1 MQKIHTSDEEIKAM
15 QDYLDNLLD
24 KKRPDKRVWKE
35 RLRTITYA
43 LLILFLLNI
52 LYSVF
57 SARSRGETPDVFG
70 YQFYQIESGS
80 MEPTLVIGDIILSKK
95 YDTSQ
100 DLAIN
105 DIITFKTIEGMTV
118 THRIVEV
125 TTDDAGQLAY
135 KTKGDNENNAVDME
149 LVIPDRIE
157 AVMVLRLPLK

>member
-57 SARSRGETPDVFG
+57 SARSRGETPDIFG

-125 TTDDAGQLAY
+125 TTDDAGQLVY